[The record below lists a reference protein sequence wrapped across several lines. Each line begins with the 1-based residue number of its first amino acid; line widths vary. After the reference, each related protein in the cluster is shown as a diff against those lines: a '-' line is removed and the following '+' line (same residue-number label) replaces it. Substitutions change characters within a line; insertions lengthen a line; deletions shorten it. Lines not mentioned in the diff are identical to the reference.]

1 MHFVKCL
8 SVLFI
13 LTESYLIIVLYMQ
26 KFILGTV
33 IGQDVISG
41 NSRSSPGSENG
52 KCDMCHV
59 SFLYAEGDIV
69 DGFSKQNSFTS
80 LMWTYVLI
88 LFFISDV
95 SSFYFQCFAR
105 GPIFNH

>member
-41 NSRSSPGSENG
+41 NSRTSPGFEKR

-69 DGFSKQNSFTS
+69 DRFSKQNSFKS
-80 LMWTYVLI
+80 LVRTHVFV
-88 LFFISDV
+88 LFFL
-95 SSFYFQCFAR
+95 
-105 GPIFNH
+105 